1 MENKDLYKEQRFDS
15 FLNKT
20 IMMSS
25 RKYFTKQM
33 NIIDKENTILDNE
46 DYCAFL
52 QRKLRYFFIIFINAL
67 DKRKT

>member
-25 RKYFTKQM
+25 RKYFKKQM

-46 DYCAFL
+46 DFCAFF
-52 QRKLRYFFIIFINAL
+52 RDAGIIFFISN
-67 DKRKT
+67 